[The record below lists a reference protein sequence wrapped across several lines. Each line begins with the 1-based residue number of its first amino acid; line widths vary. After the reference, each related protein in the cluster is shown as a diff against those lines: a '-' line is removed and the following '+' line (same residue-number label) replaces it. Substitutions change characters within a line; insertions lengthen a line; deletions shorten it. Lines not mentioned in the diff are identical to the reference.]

1 MADLKSFI
9 ASDIE
14 NLRQLCAIGRFDYII
29 IGSGIGGGILADQ
42 LASRQK
48 KVLLIEKGQDTWST
62 HVVNTARPSFARGRD
77 DSAEGNETIFNNLHA
92 PVQIT
97 DDSEGF
103 VGGPLFTL
111 GGRSNVWGLWIPRA
125 DVDTLSDHFPSEV
138 ANELKT
144 KYFNEAFKLVT
155 NNAQVDNPNE
165 FYPHGFLDDD
175 ILATSIGKIN
185 SELYSYIVDKE
196 QGFKVGPV
204 AIEVNSPAPYRFPQ
218 GAFSATTALLNRIYS
233 RDKYLTVLM
242 GADVLHLDVPRP
254 DEDGTKVV
262 RNIAVRRTSNSQ
274 VYQFPVIGNTKV
286 ILSAGTLCTA
296 DIALRSGLQLYQP
309 KVGRGLIDHAA
320 WSLRVAQQVPPDQKR
335 HTRFTHSPMLF
346 QAIVNLCGTRA
357 LLSITINYNFF
368 LAGSSNVH
376 IHQYFD
382 HEGKHMSVENG
393 RKAIK
398 EHEFNTM
405 AVFIEFGAHLDDE
418 NYVLE
423 DGTIPPTV
431 RLRRSEKHDDEES
444 QEELQVLCTKIRD
457 AVLSLISGREF
468 SDPHHPA
475 PRPTLLGAGIY
486 AHEVGTMRMPTV
498 RTLHSGKGVEEP
510 GVVDTNLK
518 FNGLD
523 NLYVSDLS
531 VFPYSTPA
539 NPTLTLT
546 SIVLRLAEHLAPSF

>member
-1 MADLKSFI
+1 M
-9 ASDIE
+9 ASDFE
-14 NLRQLCAIGRFDYII
+14 NVCQLCAIGQFDYII
-29 IGSGIGGGILADQ
+29 VGSGIGGGILADQ
-42 LASRQK
+42 LASQQK
-48 KVLLIEKGQDTWST
+48 KVLLIEKGVDTCST
-62 HVVNTARPSFARGRD
+62 HVVNTARPSFSRGKD
-77 DSAEGNETIFNNLHA
+77 DSAEGNETIFNNLHV
-92 PVQIT
+92 PVQT
-97 DDSEGF
+97 TEDSEGF
-103 VGGPLFTL
+103 VGGPLFAL
-111 GGRSNVWGLWIPRA
+111 GGRSKVWGLWIPHA
-125 DVDTLSDHFPSEV
+125 DDDTLSDHFPSEV

-155 NNAQVDNPNE
+155 NNAQVANPNE

-185 SELYSYIVDKE
+185 SELNSYIIDKQ
-196 QGFKVGPV
+196 QGFKIGPV
-204 AIEVNSPAPYRFPQ
+204 AIEFNSPAPYRFPQ
-218 GAFSATTALLNRIYS
+218 GAFSATTALLNCIYS

-242 GADVLHLDVPRP
+242 GTDVLHLDVPRP
-254 DEDGTKVV
+254 EEDGAKVV
-262 RNIAVRRTSNSQ
+262 RNIAIRGTSNSE
-274 VYQFPVIGNTKV
+274 VYQFPVIGKTKV

-296 DIALRSGLQLYQP
+296 DIALHSGLQLYQP

-320 WSLRVAQQVPPDQKR
+320 WSLRVAQEVPPDQKR
-335 HTRFTHSPMLF
+335 HTKFSHGPMLF
-346 QAIVNLCGTRA
+346 QAIVDLCGSRA
-357 LLSITINYNFF
+357 LLSITINYNFS

-382 HEGKHMSVENG
+382 HEGKHMDVENG

-398 EHEFNTM
+398 KHGFNTM

-418 NYVLE
+418 NYVLADE
-423 DGTIPPTV
+423 TIPPTI
-431 RLRRSEKHDDEES
+431 RLRRSEAHDDEKS
-444 QEELQVLCTKIRD
+444 QEELQIVCTKIRN

-475 PRPTLLGAGIY
+475 PCPTLLGAGIY
-486 AHEVGTMRMPTV
+486 THEVGTMRMPTV
-498 RTLHSGKGVEEP
+498 RMVHSGKGVKEP

-531 VFPYSTPA
+531 VFPYSTLA